1 MLTAEQNIV
10 LPLKLAGQRPDR
22 QWYYSV
28 IETVGLRD
36 RLGHRPG
43 ELSGG
48 QQQRVAA
55 ARALVTRPDVI
66 VADEPTGALDRA
78 TSSELLSFLAQCVA
92 ELGPTVVMVTHNPA
106 AAAYV
111 DRVVLLG
118 GGRLVGE
125 LHAPTSD
132 SVLDAMRRLSATGA

>member
-43 ELSGG
+43 
-48 QQQRVAA
+48 
-55 ARALVTRPDVI
+55 
-66 VADEPTGALDRA
+66 
-78 TSSELLSFLAQCVA
+78 
-92 ELGPTVVMVTHNPA
+92 
-106 AAAYV
+106 
-111 DRVVLLG
+111 
-118 GGRLVGE
+118 
-125 LHAPTSD
+125 
-132 SVLDAMRRLSATGA
+132 